1 MQKEDETFRLRCCI
15 YARMFHRKCVGFSDG
30 DSVGRRLAPTVAIGA
45 DVDDDD
51 NDDDVVDGD
60 EDKTMM

>member
-1 MQKEDETFRLRCCI
+1 MQTEDETFRLRCCI
-15 YARMFHRKCVGFSDG
+15 YARMFHRKCVCDG
-30 DSVGRRLAPTVAIGA
+30 DTSVGRRLACTVAIGA

-51 NDDDVVDGD
+51 DDDVDGD